1 MSRRWFKVV
10 SRLPKVTLQD
20 AQGNGQSFQS
30 HSNKKWKIISKSEGR
45 QKFRNCS
52 PVSLMSVA
60 GRNLSMGDQPD
71 GMYNWC
77 LEMC

>member
-1 MSRRWFKVV
+1 MSPRWFKVV
-10 SRLPKVTLQD
+10 SRLTKVTFQD
-20 AQGNGQSFQS
+20 AEGNGQSFQS
-30 HSNKKWKIISKSEGR
+30 HSKKQKIISKSEGR

-71 GMYNWC
+71 GMCNWC